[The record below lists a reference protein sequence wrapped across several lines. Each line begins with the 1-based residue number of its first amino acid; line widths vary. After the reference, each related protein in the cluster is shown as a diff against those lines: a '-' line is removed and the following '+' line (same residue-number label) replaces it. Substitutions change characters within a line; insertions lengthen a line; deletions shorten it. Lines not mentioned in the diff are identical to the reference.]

1 MKPNLPISVHSDIY
15 PAVRSILRQ
24 INDEYS
30 SLVSFCKA
38 VAACGFRM
46 EPCGTFS
53 IENQVDKGCT
63 FAPKRQGLL
72 FTTEWQP

>member
-1 MKPNLPISVHSDIY
+1 M
-15 PAVRSILRQ
+15 
-24 INDEYS
+24 
-30 SLVSFCKA
+30 
-38 VAACGFRM
+38 AACGFRM

-72 FTTEWQP
+72 LTTEWQP